1 MSTAKKLRVIIIEDN
16 LIVSEMIKK
25 VVHDFGC
32 DVRTFQDPTATAC
45 TVSGNLECGCPVDSP
60 CTDVL
65 ITDMK
70 MPNMN
75 GLELLKLQQK
85 RDCKALN
92 ANKALMSA
100 EMPPQLQAVVKDL
113 GSHFFIKP
121 FKMSE
126 LKQWIDECAERTSE
140 NHLC

>member
-1 MSTAKKLRVIIIEDN
+1 MSTVKKLRVIIIEDD
-16 LIVSEMIKK
+16 LIVSDIFKK
-25 VVHDFGC
+25 VLQDFGC
-32 DVRTFQDPTATAC
+32 DVRAFQDPTAC
-45 TVSGNLECGCPVDSP
+45 TVFGNLECGCPVDSP

-75 GLELLKLQQK
+75 GVELLKLQQK

-100 EMPPQLQAVVKDL
+100 IMSPQLQAVAKEL
-113 GSHFFIKP
+113 GCHYFSKP
-121 FKMSE
+121 FIVSE
-126 LKQWIDECAERTSE
+126 LKQWIDECAERANE
-140 NHLC
+140 NYLC

>member
-1 MSTAKKLRVIIIEDN
+1 MSTAKKFRVIIIEDN
-16 LIVSEMIKK
+16 LLVSEMFKK
-25 VVHDFGC
+25 VLQGFGC

-65 ITDMK
+65 IIDMK

-75 GLELLKLQQK
+75 GVELLKLQEK
-85 RDCKALN
+85 RGCKVLN
-92 ANKALMSA
+92 ANKALMSGA
-100 EMPPQLQAVVKDL
+100 MPPQLQAVVKEL
-113 GSHFFIKP
+113 GCHFFTKP
-121 FKMSE
+121 FKVSE
-126 LKQWIDECAERTSE
+126 LKQWIDECAERANE